1 VGLVCL
7 SPKMSKGFAA
17 STKILNMSK
26 TSSLSMIESEWI
38 IVQKWENGKM
48 LSNVL
53 K

>member
-1 VGLVCL
+1 
-7 SPKMSKGFAA
+7 MSKGFAA

-26 TSSLSMIESEWI
+26 TSSLSMIEFEWI
-38 IVQKWENGKM
+38 VVQKWENGKM